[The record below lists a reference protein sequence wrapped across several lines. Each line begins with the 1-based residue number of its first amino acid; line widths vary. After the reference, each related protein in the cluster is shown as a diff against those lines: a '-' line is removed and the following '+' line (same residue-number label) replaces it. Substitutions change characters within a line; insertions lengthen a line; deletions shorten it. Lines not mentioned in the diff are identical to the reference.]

1 MRLVVLY
8 RKDVENCESSEE
20 PNSRATLKHSRPE
33 PNRMT
38 LTCGSKQ
45 TKRWFI
51 VFFALCAALSFN
63 TQVFDLQ
70 TSTEIAS
77 EVVKPIVEDIS
88 TQAVGSTI
96 VVDSKSTSPI
106 RDPQSWET
114 PRIVVLAGP
123 HKTGSTSLQK
133 FLVHIAGKTY
143 VTGKNTYNASQ
154 HFVVPHDSNTEWVWP
169 TGLYHEYFL
178 EKRLLYAFGPK
189 DPPDLEKR
197 LVTYL
202 QQFNSKF
209 YSAMI
214 PLIVDWNMPI
224 RWPRWMDNT
233 TNVAQEAVRAD
244 VADYFRTIFRLS
256 WEEGRKIVFGA
267 EAFDFLT
274 IELNGL
280 DVEGGE
286 ATHVAPHAS
295 EKLQRLLDLFPWDN
309 TFHSQ
314 TPLRLEDIEV
324 QLSLRS
330 PRFSHVV
337 SLWHQTVSTKPVF
350 EGLTLREFIIYVL
363 HWDFNVIDTL
373 GLALQFARKGVRTT
387 IIDMLG
393 VTEHEEKY
401 PTRKT
406 KQGRYRVVGGMQG
419 VMACDIL
426 QVETN
431 TTNRDKNL
439 MWCDE
444 NSKLYVPNFE
454 AKKLGVFNSREDPAP
469 RDLTEEQIEELEQ
482 ALVQY
487 DCSVWQHLQKYE
499 EQGMLRILYKTKD
512 LFATCDPEGSED
524 ISVFRFT
531 DKTEE
536 IARQE
541 NGIPLREIPNTNFHK
556 WYKTHQKPFD
566 MVGDCLH

>member
-1 MRLVVLY
+1 
-8 RKDVENCESSEE
+8 
-20 PNSRATLKHSRPE
+20 
-33 PNRMT
+33 MT
-38 LTCGSKQ
+38 LTCGSKK
-45 TKRWFI
+45 TKKWFI
-51 VFFALCAALSFN
+51 VFSALCAALILN
-63 TQVFDLQ
+63 MQAFDLQ
-70 TSTEIAS
+70 TLTEVTS
-77 EVVKPIVEDIS
+77 EPVKPTVEDIP
-88 TQAVGSTI
+88 TQAVSSTI

-106 RDPQSWET
+106 RDPEIWET

-143 VTGKNTYNASQ
+143 VTGNNTYNATQ
-154 HFVVPHDSNTEWVWP
+154 HFIVPHDSNTEWVWP

-178 EKRLLYAFGPK
+178 EKRLLYAFGPT
-189 DPPDLEKR
+189 DPPDLEER
-197 LVTYL
+197 FVTYL
-202 QQFNSKF
+202 KNFNSKF

-214 PLIVDWNMPI
+214 PLIVDWNMGV

-233 TNVAQEAVRAD
+233 TNVTQEAVRAD
-244 VADYFRTIFRLS
+244 VADYFRTLFRLS
-256 WEEGRKIVFGA
+256 WEEGKKIILGA

-280 DVEGGE
+280 DVEEGEGE

-295 EKLQRLLDLFPWDN
+295 EKLQRLLDLFPQNN
-309 TFHSQ
+309 TLHSQ
-314 TPLRLEDIEV
+314 TPLRLDDIEF

-337 SLWHQTVSTKPVF
+337 SLWHQVSQKPQF

-387 IIDMLG
+387 IIDMRG

-406 KQGRYRVVGGMQG
+406 KMGRYRVVGGMQG
-419 VMACDIL
+419 IVACDIL

-431 TTNRDKNL
+431 RTNRDETL

-444 NSKLYVPNFE
+444 NSKLYVPDFQ
-454 AKKLGVFNSREDPAP
+454 AKKLAVFNSREDTAP
-469 RDLTEEQIEELEQ
+469 RDLTDDQIEEMEQ
-482 ALVQY
+482 ALLQY

-531 DKTEE
+531 DKMEE

-541 NGIPLREIPNTNFHK
+541 NGIPLREIPNTIF
-556 WYKTHQKPFD
+556 QL
-566 MVGDCLH
+566 V